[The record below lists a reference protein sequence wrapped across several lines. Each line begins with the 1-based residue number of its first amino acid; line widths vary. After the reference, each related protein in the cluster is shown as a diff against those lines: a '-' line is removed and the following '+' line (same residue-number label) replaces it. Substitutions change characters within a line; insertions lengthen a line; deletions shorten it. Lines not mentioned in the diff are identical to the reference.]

1 MDLSSRG
8 FVSFQGKSALIEMV
22 YSPRRKSST
31 YNHKILNMNA
41 DQLKDR
47 TKSFAADVARFCQII
62 HPDPLLKPYAN
73 QLIRA
78 SSSVGANYRA
88 ACRAKSGRDF
98 LNKLKIVEEEC
109 DECMFFLELICDL
122 KSDFREAIAPIWKEA
137 NEILSIIVSSIGT
150 TRKSLNNKSRKS

>member
-1 MDLSSRG
+1 
-8 FVSFQGKSALIEMV
+8 
-22 YSPRRKSST
+22 
-31 YNHKILNMNA
+31 MNA

-62 HPDPLLKPYAN
+62 HPNPLLKPYAN

-109 DECMFFLELICDL
+109 DECMFFLELISMLNPDQ
-122 KSDFREAIAPIWKEA
+122 RESITPIWREA

-150 TRKSLNNKSRKS
+150 TRKSLNTKSKKF